1 MHKSRCMKV
10 HLGLILVQFAA
21 IKLNA
26 NVTDYLSG
34 PIQVNL
40 LVFTMV
46 FLELLME

>member
-1 MHKSRCMKV
+1 MKV

-26 NVTDYLSG
+26 YVTDYSSG
-34 PIQVNL
+34 PFQENL

-46 FLELLME
+46 FLKLQME